1 MMTTKIL
8 VVLCCWSACEIQ
20 TVSIATSESP
30 EKSGIFSSHAL
41 QCWIT
46 VLLLRKTG
54 PERCL
59 FLSNH
64 HHQTGDELLMNSG
77 QIQKVFALALNEV
90 NDRKLPDS
98 HRSAVCSLGRTLAL
112 PLFPRLILSVSKNKL
127 PAVLGKQ
134 PARHV
139 TCGNVGRVCATLWRN
154 QETLVRLVD
163 AGKRW
168 GGGRGRKKKKGQ
180 RS

>member
-1 MMTTKIL
+1 MTTKIL
-8 VVLCCWSACEIQ
+8 VVLCCRSACKIQ
-20 TVSIATSESP
+20 TVSFATSESP

-98 HRSAVCSLGRTLAL
+98 HRSAVCSFGPSARSPTFSTFNFVGIKKQTSCR
-112 PLFPRLILSVSKNKL
+112 PGKTTGSTCHVWQRWKSVCDFVAQS
-127 PAVLGKQ
+127 
-134 PARHV
+134 
-139 TCGNVGRVCATLWRN
+139 GNSSSTRRCR
-154 QETLVRLVD
+154 Q
-163 AGKRW
+163 KM
-168 GGGRGRKKKKGQ
+168 RGRQREKKK
-180 RS
+180 